1 MSIIEKVILKNIGE
15 GYCILT
21 PQKIFP
27 YVEYVD
33 WLEGEDEEDGAL
45 TRATLH
51 DESTITGSG
60 FIELW
65 VVWHEDADRIG
76 ENDLK
81 QLPELDSNL
90 KIGFE

>member
-33 WLEGEDEEDGAL
+33 WLEGEDEEAAA
-45 TRATLH
+45 REIIEMI
-51 DESTITGSG
+51 ESG
-60 FIELW
+60 L
-65 VVWHEDADRIG
+65 G
-76 ENDLK
+76 E
-81 QLPELDSNL
+81 
-90 KIGFE
+90 

>member
-51 DESTITGSG
+51 DDSTITGSG

-65 VVWHEDADRIG
+65 VVWHENVDKISG
-76 ENDLK
+76 NDLK
-81 QLPELDSNL
+81 KLSELDSNL
-90 KIGFE
+90 VLSFE